1 MFREFLFLLVA
12 ATSVFAQAANYT
24 YDSGG
29 HLVKANYGGAVV
41 TYTYDP
47 AGHLISRVTARTRCD
62 VTGDGQVSIADVQA
76 VINMALGLI
85 ASTTA
90 ADFNGDGVL
99 NVVDVEIIVTVVLG
113 TATCPN

>member
-1 MFREFLFLLVA
+1 
-12 ATSVFAQAANYT
+12 
-24 YDSGG
+24 
-29 HLVKANYGGAVV
+29 VKAAYGGAVV

-47 AGHLISRVTARTRCD
+47 AGHLISRATAPTRCD

-90 ADFNGDGVL
+90 ADFNGDGVV
-99 NVVDVEIIVTVVLG
+99 NVADVQTTTTVVLG